1 MLQDAQIGKILV
13 EHNYVSQEDMDR
25 ALVES
30 KKRNISVEKY
40 LVKEDLVTN
49 DLLGQALAEFYGVQ
63 YADLNSHQPV
73 KEQVLQ
79 IPEVTARKH
88 RIVLY
93 RQTDKG
99 VVVTT
104 DDPAQN
110 GLKAALKKMFPKG
123 TVTITYSLPQDIEVA
138 FINYKKEL
146 KTRFSQIIKTQSRVA
161 PEIIEAIFDDAYSF
175 HASDIHFEPQD
186 DDVAVRFRIDGVLQE
201 AGRIPKDYY
210 QNVVNRIKVQSGLR
224 IDEHFTPQDGSMR
237 HKKGGVAL
245 DLRTS
250 IIPTVTGEKIVLR
263 ILAAYVE
270 GLELSTLGLTAEN
283 KKILEEAAKK
293 PFGMILVV
301 GPTGSGKTTTL
312 YGVLKII
319 NTPDVNITTI
329 EDPVEYK
336 VTGINQIQTNNLT
349 QLTFAR
355 GLRSIVR
362 QDPDI
367 ILVGEIRD
375 EETADISVNAA
386 LTGHLLLSTFH
397 ANNAPTAIP
406 RLLDMS
412 IEPFLLASTLE
423 VVMAQRLVRKI
434 CDTCRYSV
442 SVNTKDIIEKM
453 PSVAKYFSEKQVTLY
468 AGKGCPVCSGTGYKG
483 RTGVFEIIQVDNEL
497 QELILKNPSTQE
509 IADLARSKGF
519 KTMFEDGLIKV
530 REGATTLDEL
540 LRVASPE

>member
-1 MLQDAQIGKILV
+1 MLQDAQIQKILV
-13 EHNYVSQEDMDR
+13 EQNYVSKEDMDR

-30 KKRNISVEKY
+30 KKRNLSVEKY
-40 LVKEDLVTN
+40 LVQEDLITN
-49 DLLGQALAEFYGVQ
+49 DLLGQAIAEFYKVQ

-79 IPEVTARKH
+79 IPEAVARKN
-88 RIVLY
+88 RIVLFSKS
-93 RQTDKG
+93 DKG

-104 DDPAQN
+104 DNPTQK
-110 GLKAALKKMFPKG
+110 GLKLELKKMFPKG
-123 TVTITYSLPQDIEVA
+123 TITITYSLPQDIDVS

-146 KTRFSQIIKTQSRVA
+146 KTRFSQLIKTQNRVA

-186 DDVAVRFRIDGVLQE
+186 NDVAVRFRVDGVLQE
-201 AGRIPKDYY
+201 AGRIPRDYY

-237 HKKGGVAL
+237 FKKDNIAL

-250 IIPTVTGEKIVLR
+250 IVPTVTGEKMVLR

-270 GLELSTLGLTAEN
+270 GLELSTLGLTAKN
-283 KKILEEAAKK
+283 KKILEEASKK

-336 VTGINQIQTNNLT
+336 VTGINQIQTNSLT

-355 GLRSIVR
+355 GLRSVVR

-397 ANNAPTAIP
+397 ANNASTAIP
-406 RLLDMS
+406 RLLDMN

-434 CDTCRYSV
+434 CDNCRYSV
-442 SVNTKDIIEKM
+442 SMKTKDMVAHI
-453 PSVAKYFSEKQVTLY
+453 PSVAKYFPEKQITLY
-468 AGKGCPVCSGTGYKG
+468 AGKGCSICSGTGYKG

-509 IADLARSKGF
+509 ITNLARNKGF
-519 KTMFEDGLIKV
+519 KTMFEDGLVKV
-530 REGATTLDEL
+530 REGMTTLEEL

>member
-1 MLQDAQIGKILV
+1 MLQDAQIEKILV
-13 EHNYVSQEDMDR
+13 EQNYVSKEDMER

-30 KKRNISVEKY
+30 KKRKISIEKY
-40 LVKEDLVTN
+40 LVQGDFITN
-49 DLLGQALAEFYGVQ
+49 DLLGQAIAEFYGVQ

-73 KEQVLQ
+73 KDQVLK
-79 IPEVTARKH
+79 IPEDIARKN
-88 RIVLY
+88 RVVLF

-99 VVVTT
+99 VIVTT
-104 DDPAQN
+104 DSPLQK
-110 GLKAALKKMFPKG
+110 GLETILKKIFPQG
-123 TVTITYSLPQDIEVA
+123 SVTITYSLPQDIDVS
-138 FINYKKEL
+138 FLHYKKEL
-146 KTRFSQIIKTQSRVA
+146 KTRFSHIIKTQNRIA

-186 DDVAVRFRIDGVLQE
+186 DDVAVRFRVDGVLQE

-237 HKKGGVAL
+237 HTKGGVAL

-270 GLELSTLGLTAEN
+270 GLELSTLGLTLEN

-336 VTGINQIQTNNLT
+336 VTGINQIQTNSLT

-406 RLLDMS
+406 RLLDMN

-442 SVNTKDIIEKM
+442 SVKTTDMAKQM
-453 PSVAKYFSEKQVTLY
+453 PAVSKYFPEKQVTLY

-483 RTGVFEIIQVDNEL
+483 RTGVFEIIQVDNDF

-509 IADLARSKGF
+509 IVTLARNKGF
-519 KTMFEDGLIKV
+519 KTMFEDGLMKV
-530 REGATTLDEL
+530 REGVTTLDEL